1 MTWLPKIVPGFRAA
15 FPGID
20 VQIYQGSYD
29 DITGWLKTGAVE
41 LGFLSN
47 SSAHDLDFE
56 PLYDDR
62 LICIAPP
69 DYQPRRPGVVR
80 AEELRSQPFVS
91 QQSDV
96 DADIQS
102 YFKKNDLHVSS
113 RCYIVDDQSMIAM
126 VACGQGLALMPELM
140 FKEGAASAGCQVL
153 QLEPAAKR
161 TIGLACLSRTAL
173 SPAAREFVEHARAL
187 QGSGDP
193 RARGQTC
200 PARRLRYCPRFLTTV
215 NGHGGQRAGRP
226 ACVPEI
232 FHCAVQQNTPV
243 PLNRRRGVFIF
254 LVSFIVLRYGHI
266 RVLVG
271 EVGGQGLH
279 VLVHGLG
286 HVLAVGDGLDDG
298 ARTLDGIAAGKD
310 AGDARAA
317 HLVGLK
323 QAARGGFQILRAVG
337 DRRAGALAD
346 GHNDTIR
353 RVELFGAGNLG
364 QRAVLGLVQV
374 DKDDALVGDL
384 QRLFVKDE
392 VHALQLGIACLVL
405 AGRNVTGQREAL
417 EMPRAVADGGAR
429 HVHGRVA
436 RADDDDPIAQVVDI
450 GVLQIVDGVVH
461 VAKLSPLMCSVL
473 GRQTPVPMKM
483 AL

>member
-1 MTWLPKIVPGFRAA
+1 MCPGN
-15 FPGID
+15 I
-20 VQIYQGSYD
+20 S
-29 DITGWLKTGAVE
+29 
-41 LGFLSN
+41 
-47 SSAHDLDFE
+47 
-56 PLYDDR
+56 
-62 LICIAPP
+62 
-69 DYQPRRPGVVR
+69 
-80 AEELRSQPFVS
+80 LRS
-91 QQSDV
+91 
-96 DADIQS
+96 
-102 YFKKNDLHVSS
+102 
-113 RCYIVDDQSMIAM
+113 
-126 VACGQGLALMPELM
+126 
-140 FKEGAASAGCQVL
+140 
-153 QLEPAAKR
+153 AAK
-161 TIGLACLSRTAL
+161 
-173 SPAAREFVEHARAL
+173 H
-187 QGSGDP
+187 P
-193 RARGQTC
+193 RAVKSAQGC
-200 PARRLRYCPRFLTTV
+200 FY
-215 NGHGGQRAGRP
+215 
-226 ACVPEI
+226 
-232 FHCAVQQNTPV
+232 
-243 PLNRRRGVFIF
+243 
-254 LVSFIVLRYGHI
+254 LVSLVVLRHGHI

-323 QAARGGFQILRAVG
+323 QAARGGFQILRTVG

-353 RVELFGAGNLG
+353 RVELFGAGDLG
-364 QRAVLGLVQV
+364 QRAVLSLVQV

-461 VAKLSPLMCSVL
+461 VAETL
-473 GRQTPVPMKM
+473 
-483 AL
+483 ALDVQRVGPPDAGADEDGLVAVAEQILNFQRLAHVGVGADLDAL